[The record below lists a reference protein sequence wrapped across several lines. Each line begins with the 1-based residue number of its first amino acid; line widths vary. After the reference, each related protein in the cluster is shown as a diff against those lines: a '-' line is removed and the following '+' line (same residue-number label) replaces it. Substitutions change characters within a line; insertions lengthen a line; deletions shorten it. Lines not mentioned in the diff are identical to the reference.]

1 MDQEAKKRV
10 ITIDDELW
18 ERLIELTGGEAS
30 RCYQCG
36 TCTATCPWGL
46 VKDETVSVR
55 EFIRRVQL
63 GLTSTE
69 ALWLCT
75 TCAKCEAYCP
85 RGVDIAEIFRALR
98 AVAWE
103 QREAPEG
110 LPSLLWSVYWND
122 NPWEQPP
129 SQRAQWAADLD
140 LPRFDPVEHEIL
152 FYVGS
157 TAAYDRRTQ
166 SVARALVCALRA
178 AGVAFG
184 VLGNDEPPSGADV
197 FDVGH
202 RPFFEEIAETS
213 AQVFREHGVTRLV
226 TTSPHAYDV
235 FKNHYPAVGDDFE
248 PLHYTQFLAE
258 LLDAGRLSLDTP
270 VDLTVAFHDPCY
282 LARHNAETKAPRRV
296 LGAVPG
302 LRLVEMESA
311 GVDTLCCGGGGG
323 RMWQETAAGER
334 FADLRVEEAR
344 AAEVDV
350 LATAC
355 PYCIACLE
363 DSLKA
368 RGVENLR
375 VLDVAE
381 IVVRSVEG

>member
-1 MDQEAKKRV
+1 V
-10 ITIDDELW
+10 
-18 ERLIELTGGEAS
+18 
-30 RCYQCG
+30 
-36 TCTATCPWGL
+36 
-46 VKDETVSVR
+46 VKGETVSVR

-63 GLTSTE
+63 GLASTE

-85 RGVDIAEIFRALR
+85 RGVDIAEVFRALR

-103 QREAPEG
+103 QRETPEG
-110 LPSLLWSVYWND
+110 LPSLLWSIYWND

-140 LPRFDPVEHEIL
+140 LPRFDPTEHELL

-166 SVARALVCALRA
+166 QVARALVRVLHA

-197 FDVGH
+197 WDVGH
-202 RPFFEEIAETS
+202 RPIFEEIAAATAE
-213 AQVFREHGVTRLV
+213 VFREVGVTRLV

-235 FKNHYPAVGDDFE
+235 FKNHYPNVNADFE
-248 PLHYTQFLAE
+248 ALHYTQCLAE
-258 LLDAGRLSLDTP
+258 LLEAGRLSLEAP
-270 VDLTVAFHDPCY
+270 VEVTAAFHDPCY
-282 LARHNAETKAPRRV
+282 LARHNAETEAPRRV
-296 LGAVPG
+296 LSAVPG

-334 FADLRVEEAR
+334 FADLRVKEAL

-350 LATAC
+350 LVTAC

-368 RGVENLR
+368 RGIEALR
-375 VLDVAE
+375 VMDVAE
-381 IVVRSVEG
+381 IVAKSVKS

>member
-1 MDQEAKKRV
+1 MTQHDDA

-18 ERLIELTGGEAS
+18 ERLIALTGGEAAL
-30 RCYQCG
+30 CYQCG

-55 EFIRRVQL
+55 QFIRRVQL
-63 GLTSTE
+63 GLASTE

-103 QREAPEG
+103 QRETPEG

-140 LPRFDPVEHEIL
+140 LPRFDPAEHEIL

-166 SVARALVCALRA
+166 QVARALVRVLRA

-184 VLGNDEPPSGADV
+184 VLGNEEPPSGADV
-197 FDVGH
+197 LDVGH
-202 RPFFEEIAETS
+202 RPYFEEIAETTS
-213 AQVFREHGVTRLV
+213 KVFQDHGVTRLV
-226 TTSPHAYDV
+226 ATSPHAYDA
-235 FKNHYPAVGDDFE
+235 FKNHYPAVGPDFE

-258 LLDAGRLSLDTP
+258 LLDAGRLSLEAS
-270 VDLTVAFHDPCY
+270 VELTVAFHDPCY
-282 LARHNAETKAPRRV
+282 LARHNAETEAPRRV
-296 LGAVPG
+296 LAAVPG
-302 LRLVEMESA
+302 VRLVEMESA

-323 RMWQETAAGER
+323 RMWQETAADER

-344 AAEVDV
+344 AAEINV

-368 RGVENLR
+368 RGIENLR
-375 VLDVAE
+375 VMDVAE
-381 IVVRSVEG
+381 IVVRSVES